1 MKSFLFI
8 VAVMLLHAAPAHAQ
22 GNWPYHAA
30 GADSGGDCDCQ
41 CYRLGLELGTTV
53 LSSWNQAE
61 TFTPPVPG
69 SPLYLFETRNTGTSP
84 GLGLY
89 AGLDIDLRL
98 GPSWRLHLRGGYAH
112 DRVVAADNQAD
123 VDVTTSTGTPV
134 LGGVQQSGGHGTVD
148 YIETS
153 VIAEWAPASAMFL
166 GGQASVFGGMGL
178 RSRASELNWEWD
190 EEIVNPAAATFL
202 GSVSRTRT
210 QRLALANVGR
220 VRWGPMLG
228 AAVRWELAHGIT
240 LPVGI
245 YLSYWLPKVAT
256 DETVT
261 DASRSLT
268 SGSVSTVRLTG
279 RDLQNWV
286 SIRAGIAFDL

>member
-1 MKSFLFI
+1 MNVFLLAAAI
-8 VAVMLLHAAPAHAQ
+8 VLATAPALAQ

-30 GADSGGDCDCQ
+30 TDNGGPCDCQ
-41 CYRLGLELGTTV
+41 CYRLGVEVGTTL
-53 LSSWNQAE
+53 LSSWNQTE

-69 SPLYLFETRNTGTSP
+69 SPLYLFETRNTGTAP

-112 DRVVAADNQAD
+112 DRVVASDNQAD
-123 VDVTTSTGTPV
+123 VDVTTSAGTTA
-134 LGGVQQSGGHGTVD
+134 LGGVEQTRGHGTVD

-153 VIAEWAPASAMFL
+153 VTAEWAPDQALVL
-166 GGQASVFGGMGL
+166 GARPSVFAGLAL
-178 RSRASELNWEWD
+178 RSRASELEWEWD
-190 EEIVNPAAATFL
+190 EEIVNPAGATFL

-210 QRLALANVGR
+210 QQLALANVGR
-220 VRWGPMLG
+220 LRYGPVLG
-228 AAVRWELAHGIT
+228 AGLRWELAPGIT
-240 LPVGI
+240 LPLGI
-245 YLSYWLPKVAT
+245 YLSYWLPKIAA
-256 DETVT
+256 DETVQ

-268 SGSVSTVRLTG
+268 SGSVSAVRLSG